1 MDMNPDLYACLPP
14 DKKEEYKKLFPE
26 PTIDYAMPTICIDD
40 CVSCG
45 YAFLGDQ
52 VFKLPEAQTY
62 TSTWS
67 DENANP
73 KKDLEDLVEMQSIF
87 EKWKKM
93 ESDII
98 DGSYILKLA
107 DEIHKELIRKEIEED
122 FKRRLKEA
130 TDREIMKFWIG

>member
-1 MDMNPDLYACLPP
+1 MRGWETMMNPDLYACLPP

-40 CVSCG
+40 CVPCG

-52 VFKLPEAQTY
+52 VFKLPGNQTC
-62 TSTWS
+62 TSEES
-67 DENANP
+67 KP
-73 KKDLEDLVEMQSIF
+73 LDLVEMQSIF

-107 DEIHKELIRKEIEED
+107 DEIHKELMRKEIEED